1 MRRVRQDLS
10 IIHDNFREELCQP
23 VRGSQKNSSGYCSLR
38 VKIATAKLNML
49 EIQCTV
55 YYCCMYFNTEGDRF
69 TKKLIHGEILH
80 IKIQLLKSVLN
91 GLVTDEALQVTMPFI
106 LKLDPVILETVDT

>member
-1 MRRVRQDLS
+1 
-10 IIHDNFREELCQP
+10 
-23 VRGSQKNSSGYCSLR
+23 
-38 VKIATAKLNML
+38 
-49 EIQCTV
+49 
-55 YYCCMYFNTEGDRF
+55 MYFNTEGDRF

-106 LKLDPVILETVDT
+106 LKLDPVILETVDTWQGDMLRTGKMKILKIH